1 MPGNPLTD
9 PNWPTELADQVE
21 RMVGTVREK
30 TTVPVIHLAR
40 AVVYGLLAGILGLF
54 ALVLFLVAAVR
65 VIQVLLDLVVTWE
78 QAVYLS
84 YLILGGILCVLGAFF
99 LAKRHLPDA

>member
-21 RMVGTVREK
+21 RMVGTAREK

-65 VIQVLLDLVVTWE
+65 VIQILLDLVVSWE

-84 YLILGGILCVLGAFF
+84 YLILGGILCVLGVFF